1 MPKTNL
7 ISAIGTPL
15 NPDESLHLGGLERLL
30 DLQWNAGID
39 GVLIAGTMGLLQL
52 LRDQTYAQLVKNG
65 VRLWKGKG
73 EILVGVGDAG
83 FARTADRI
91 EYVNAL
97 AVDGVVAL
105 SPYLVR
111 FRQEELLDYFRGLAD
126 ISKAPLFLYD
136 LPSFTGVKLEVPT
149 VFELSKH
156 PNIAGI
162 KFSGALN
169 DALDLI
175 GSVHPSFR
183 VIVAQADQVDAIC
196 EQGVTNQ
203 LDGVFSLAPEW
214 TKEITNAAESG
225 NWVAAAAAQQRV
237 SGILS
242 LLREYGVY
250 PAYHALM
257 HVREIPGLFAPKPF
271 QLLSD
276 AKRNILAS
284 HPLIGSLR
292 LAGRD
297 IADGGAPGAADAREF
312 VSADGTTART
322 KAKSQAR
329 SLPHRS

>member
-1 MPKTNL
+1 MAKINL
-7 ISAIGTPL
+7 ISAIGSPL
-15 NPDESLHLGGLERLL
+15 NPDETLHLEGLERMLS
-30 DLQWNAGID
+30 LQWNSGID
-39 GVLIAGTMGLLQL
+39 GVLVAGTMGLLQL
-52 LRDQTYAQLVKNG
+52 LRDQTYAQLVDHG
-65 VRLWKGKG
+65 VRIWKGRG

-91 EYVNAL
+91 GYVNGL

-111 FRQEELLDYFRGLAD
+111 FRQEELIDYFRGLAN

-136 LPSFTGVKLEVPT
+136 LPSLTGVKLEVPT

-162 KFSGALN
+162 KFSGNLN

-175 GSVHPSFR
+175 GSVDPSFR
-183 VIVAQADQVDAIC
+183 VIVAQADHVDAIC
-196 EQGVTNQ
+196 EQGITNQ
-203 LDGVFSLAPEW
+203 LDGVFSLVPEW
-214 TKEITNAAESG
+214 TKEIANASESG
-225 NWVAAAAAQQRV
+225 DWVAAADAQQRV
-237 SGILS
+237 SGVLS
-242 LLREYGVY
+242 LLHEYGVF
-250 PAYHALM
+250 PAYHELM

-276 AKRNILAS
+276 AKRNALTS
-284 HPLIGSLR
+284 QPLVDFLR

-297 IADGGAPGAADAREF
+297 LADRGAQGVAGGREF
-312 VSADGTTART
+312 VNADGATTRT

-329 SLPHRS
+329 

>member
-15 NPDESLHLGGLERLL
+15 NPDESLHLEGLERLL
-30 DLQWNAGID
+30 NLQLNAGID

-52 LRDQTYAQLVKNG
+52 LRDQTYAQLVEHG

-91 EYVNAL
+91 GYVNGL

-105 SPYLVR
+105 SPYFVR

-162 KFSGALN
+162 KFSGSLN

-175 GSVHPSFR
+175 GSVHPNFR

-196 EQGVTNQ
+196 EQGITNQ
-203 LDGVFSLAPEW
+203 LDGVFSLIPEW
-214 TKEITNAAESG
+214 TKEIANAAESG
-225 NWVAAAAAQQRV
+225 DWVAAADAQRRL
-237 SGILS
+237 SGVLS
-242 LLREYGVY
+242 LLREYGVF
-250 PAYHALM
+250 PAYHELL

-276 AKRNILAS
+276 AQRNALAS
-284 HPLIGSLR
+284 HPLVGSLR
-292 LAGRD
+292 LASRHIG
-297 IADGGAPGAADAREF
+297 DGGAQRVAGGREF
-312 VSADGTTART
+312 VNSDGATTRT
-322 KAKSQAR
+322 KAKSQAG
-329 SLPHRS
+329 